1 MAISCFFVLIHV
13 KLNIGIAFSDL
24 EIV

>member
-1 MAISCFFVLIHV
+1 MAISCFFVLINV